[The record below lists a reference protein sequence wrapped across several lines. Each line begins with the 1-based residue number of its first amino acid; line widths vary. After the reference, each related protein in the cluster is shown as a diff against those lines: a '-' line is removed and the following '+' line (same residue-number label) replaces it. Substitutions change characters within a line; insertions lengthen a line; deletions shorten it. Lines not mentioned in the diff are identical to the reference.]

1 MNGLL
6 DSYYSTSTLGP
17 VGGSGGGGVT
27 GAASTVGANLGFNV
41 GSEVLRVQVSVV
53 GILLAAGVVLL
64 LLHKS
69 GNRFS
74 THV

>member
-6 DSYYSTSTLGP
+6 DSYYQIDTL
-17 VGGSGGGGVT
+17 SGGGGGLT
-27 GAASTVGANLGFNV
+27 GGASTLGANLGFNV
-41 GSEVLRVQVSVV
+41 GSEVFRVQSSVT
-53 GILLAAGVVLL
+53 GLLLAAVVVLL

-74 THV
+74 THVG